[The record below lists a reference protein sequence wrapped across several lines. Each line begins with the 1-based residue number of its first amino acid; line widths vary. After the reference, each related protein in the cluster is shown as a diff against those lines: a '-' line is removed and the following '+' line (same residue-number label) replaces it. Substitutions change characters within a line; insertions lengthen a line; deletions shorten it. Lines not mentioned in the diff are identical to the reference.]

1 MKEMTKETQPQEFA
15 LDELRGLY
23 ELVRSLHSAKS
34 RESVVTAF
42 LEKLNDVVP
51 FDSCAVML
59 ADADSGA
66 FEITHAAGDHA
77 ASLVGRRIN
86 PGEGI
91 SGWVVA
97 NRHPFCN
104 TDPRLDLPPALV
116 DKFDDYKTL
125 AVFPIIKGNDLFGAV
140 ALYSSSFSKYDAT
153 QQRLLTEASGLLA
166 LALSAALPAAF
177 AGGHVK
183 TRTNVTSMAHVPS
196 YSNSSLLQ
204 IHLHASERSH

>member
-1 MKEMTKETQPQEFA
+1 MTIETQQQEFA

-23 ELVRSLHSAKS
+23 ELVRSLHAAKGC
-34 RESVVTAF
+34 ESVVTAF
-42 LEKLNDVVP
+42 LEKLNDVVQ

-66 FEITHAAGDHA
+66 FEITHAAGEHA
-77 ASLVGRRIN
+77 ASLVGRRVN

-116 DKFDDYKTL
+116 DKFDGYKTL

-140 ALYSSSFSKYDAT
+140 ALYSSSFSKYDAI

-166 LALSAALPAAF
+166 LALSASSLAASTNAQLASKTDFAVLPIANS
-177 AGGHVK
+177 
-183 TRTNVTSMAHVPS
+183 RNVLPS
-196 YSNSSLLQ
+196 YSMRTQ
-204 IHLHASERSH
+204 ASEQSH